1 MDSNSDDELDRIV
14 ITEDDVNSNS
24 EEELRIGLRV
34 EDNGDIVIGCG
45 YPVRPTRK
53 ALKADRDM
61 SSRRCELPG
70 AMARKKYNRKRAV
83 IVFFGGVGL
92 VFLLLLL

>member
-1 MDSNSDDELDRIV
+1 MD
-14 ITEDDVNSNS
+14 SNS
-24 EEELRIGLRV
+24 EEELRKELEV
-34 EDNGDIVIGCG
+34 EGNGVIVGCR
-45 YPVRPTRK
+45 YPVSPTRK
-53 ALKADRDM
+53 ALKAERDM

>member
-1 MDSNSDDELDRIV
+1 MAPDDELDRIV

-34 EDNGDIVIGCG
+34 EDNGVTIGCG

-53 ALKADRDM
+53 ARKAERDM
-61 SSRRCELPG
+61 FRHQCELPV
-70 AMARKKYNRKRAV
+70 AEARKKYNRKRAV

>member
-1 MDSNSDDELDRIV
+1 MD
-14 ITEDDVNSNS
+14 SNS
-24 EEELRIGLRV
+24 EEELRK
-34 EDNGDIVIGCG
+34 E
-45 YPVRPTRK
+45 
-53 ALKADRDM
+53 LKAERDM
-61 SSRRCELPG
+61 SRRRCELPG

>member
-1 MDSNSDDELDRIV
+1 MD
-14 ITEDDVNSNS
+14 SNS
-24 EEELRIGLRV
+24 EEELRKELEV
-34 EDNGDIVIGCG
+34 EGDGEIVGCL
-45 YPVRPTRK
+45 YPVRLTRK
-53 ALKADRDM
+53 ELKAERDM
-61 SSRRCELPG
+61 SRRRCELPG